1 MQIDIGRQM
10 QWWQSRECVGGG
22 VTSSLLKIV
31 DDFIA
36 TRRET
41 IARQPDCDF

>member
-1 MQIDIGRQM
+1 MY
-10 QWWQSRECVGGG
+10 GGG
-22 VTSSLLKIV
+22 VASSLKIV

-36 TRRET
+36 MRQET

>member
-1 MQIDIGRQM
+1 MQIDIGREM
-10 QWWQSRECVGGG
+10 QWWESGDCVWRG
-22 VTSSLLKIV
+22 VASSLKIV

-36 TRRET
+36 MRQET